1 MVPAALNH
9 GAISEA
15 LCHKVFLKRE
25 IYSILA
31 EVIQQGSAATFLMVS
46 CSNIFGFTTPQL
58 ELNRG
63 MALVNTIM
71 NCTRGLSPDT
81 HLILDVHHTAS
92 IINHLQRCLFF
103 CLPSHVTMQ
112 SNNTNTNH
120 ASQFVVAWQSVCQD

>member
-1 MVPAALNH
+1 
-9 GAISEA
+9 
-15 LCHKVFLKRE
+15 
-25 IYSILA
+25 
-31 EVIQQGSAATFLMVS
+31 MVS

-58 ELNRG
+58 ELNVRFQTDTHENYPLATVLHGQQRG